1 MEIGHT
7 HESHRA
13 TGEYVTVA
21 EATAETGIHKRTIQ
35 RAIYAGALRAYRPGA
50 QKLWIAR
57 ADLDAWLAERVV
69 APTQAH
75 HGAA

>member
-1 MEIGHT
+1 MEIGHA
-7 HESHRA
+7 HESRRA
-13 TGEYVTVA
+13 TTGHVTVA
-21 EATAETGIHKRTIQ
+21 GAEQETGINRRTIQ
-35 RAIYAGALRAYRPGA
+35 RAIYSGALRAYRPGA